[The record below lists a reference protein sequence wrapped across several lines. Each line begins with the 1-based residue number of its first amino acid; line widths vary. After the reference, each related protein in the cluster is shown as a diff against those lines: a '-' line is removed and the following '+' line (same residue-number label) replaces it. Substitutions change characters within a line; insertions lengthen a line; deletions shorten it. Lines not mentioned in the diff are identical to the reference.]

1 MGVVLLGLV
10 PTVAEAQTVNVA
22 CQTSSLISALAAASS
37 GTTTLALPSGCTY
50 TLTSVNNSSDGST
63 GLPVIT
69 ANVTIQGNGA
79 TITRSTASGTAA
91 FRLLDVASGGSLT
104 ISSLTLNNGLANGG
118 QQGGGAIFSHGSLT
132 VSTSTFTNN
141 SSPSTTGTSGGAINS
156 SGTLNVTTS
165 LFSGTSA
172 QEGGGV
178 FNQSLATITDSTFSG
193 NNATIYGGGALLNA
207 AGSETVAGDTFVSN
221 KGPGGGAIDNDT
233 SLSISDSTFNGN
245 TAGGNGG
252 GAVENFGQTTI
263 TQSTLD
269 ANTSPY
275 GADIL
280 NYRGY
285 TLAISQSIVG
295 DGLQGANC
303 DASAPISDGGYNID
317 SGSSCG
323 FSMSNHSLPNTA
335 PDLDALASN
344 GGPTQTM
351 ALAPGSPALDAIPP
365 SVTGCSGGTDQRGI
379 ARPQGSGCD
388 VGAYELVVTSTD
400 TQPPTVPTGLIATT
414 VTSNSVGLS
423 WSASTDPDGIVIGY
437 TVYRNGVAVG
447 STGGATT
454 YTDLGVYPGTTYQY
468 TVDAVDGGGNHSAQ
482 SSPALSVTTTASGPI
497 GFVQGA
503 SVSTGSQA
511 TSVTLQLGQPVGA
524 GDLLV
529 GWFGQYNSSGQVKV
543 SDNVNGVW
551 TRVTT
556 ASTTFGSGGDL
567 AFYYVQNAKAGTSLT
582 ITISATSATYLQGA
596 VSEFSGVATS
606 GAFDQ
611 AAAASGNSTSVATG
625 ATATV
630 GAGELVVGGI
640 VTGGSPGTV
649 TPGSSQGQPFVMGTH
664 TSVGSAD
671 LEYIVSSA
679 AGTQQSTATFTSA
692 TDWHAGVAVFHQFSS
707 SNAPPSVPTGLSAP
721 TDTASSV
728 GLSWTASGGATG
740 YTIYRNGTQIGT
752 STTTTYTDS
761 TVSPSTTYQYT
772 VDAYNG
778 AGTHSAQSSPAL
790 SVTTPAAAPPS
801 VPTGLS
807 APTDTA
813 SSVGLSWTASGG
825 ATGYTIYRNGTQIGT
840 STTTTY
846 TDSTVSPS
854 TTYQYTVDA
863 YNGAGTHSAQSS
875 PALSVT
881 TPAAAPPSV
890 PTGLSAPTDTASSVG
905 LSWTASGGA
914 TGYTIYRNGTQIG
927 TSTTTTYTDSTVSPS
942 TTYQYTVDAYNGA
955 GTHSA
960 QSSPALSVTTP
971 AAAPP
976 SVPTGLSAPT
986 DTASSVGLSWTASG
1000 GATGYTIYRNG
1011 TQIGTSTTTTYTDS
1025 TVSPSTTY
1033 QYTVDAYNGAGT
1045 HSAQSSPA
1053 LSVTTPAAAPPSVR
1067 PGPGP
1072 LVSTGACHERQLT
1085 LGKVTAGDLLVGWFG
1100 QYDSSGQVKV
1110 SDNVNG
1116 VWTRVTTASTTFGS
1130 GGDLAFYYVQNAKA
1144 ATSLDH
1150 HHLGDLGH
1158 PPPGRSRAWRAMSGL
1173 DHRCAAHSTSSP
1185 PRALR
1190 RPHPPPTRRA
1200 RSGSA
1205 GHRLRG
1211 SDRLHDLPQR
1221 DPDRDLDHHHLHRL
1235 DGQPLDHLPVHG
1247 GRLQR
1252 GRHPL
1257 GPVLTGAVGDHPRPL
1272 RPPNIKWIQGASVST
1287 GSLVTSVT
1295 LTLGKVTAG
1304 DLLVGWFGQY
1314 NSSGQ
1319 VKVSDNVNGVWTRV
1333 TTASTTFGSGGDLAF
1348 YYVQNAK
1355 AGHAASPSPSRRPR
1369 PPTSKVRSRSSRAWP
1384 RAGPS
1389 TRPLRPAATA
1399 HRSPPGRLRPSAQGN
1414 WWSAA
1419 S

>member
-1 MGVVLLGLV
+1 MGGVLLGLA
-10 PTVAEAQTVNVA
+10 PTVAQAQTVNVA

-165 LFSGTSA
+165 LFSGNSA

-567 AFYYVQNAKAGTSLT
+567 AFYYVQNAKAATSLT

-625 ATATV
+625 ATAAV

-664 TSVGSAD
+664 TSAGSAD

-1053 LSVTTPAAAPPSVR
+1053 LSVTTPAAAPPSVPTGLSAPTDTASSVGLSWTASGGATGYTIYR
-1067 PGPGP
+1067 NGTQIGTSTTTTYTDST
-1072 LVSTGACHERQLT
+1072 VSPSTTYQYTVDAYNGAGTHSAQ
-1085 LGKVTAGDLLVGWFG
+1085 
-1100 QYDSSGQVKV
+1100 SSPAL
-1110 SDNVNG
+1110 S
-1116 VWTRVTTASTTFGS
+1116 VTTP
-1130 GGDLAFYYVQNAKA
+1130 A
-1144 ATSLDH
+1144 A
-1150 HHLGDLGH
+1150 
-1158 PPPGRSRAWRAMSGL
+1158 A
-1173 DHRCAAHSTSSP
+1173 
-1185 PRALR
+1185 
-1190 RPHPPPTRRA
+1190 
-1200 RSGSA
+1200 
-1205 GHRLRG
+1205 
-1211 SDRLHDLPQR
+1211 
-1221 DPDRDLDHHHLHRL
+1221 
-1235 DGQPLDHLPVHG
+1235 
-1247 GRLQR
+1247 
-1252 GRHPL
+1252 
-1257 GPVLTGAVGDHPRPL
+1257 
-1272 RPPNIKWIQGASVST
+1272 PPNIKWIQGASVST

-1355 AGHAASPSPSRRPR
+1355 AATSLTITISATSATYLQGAVSEFSGVATSGAFDQAAAASGNS
-1369 PPTSKVRSRSSRAWP
+1369 TSVAT
-1384 RAGPS
+1384 G
-1389 TRPLRPAATA
+1389 ATA
-1399 HRSPPGRLRPSAQGN
+1399 AVGAGELVVGGIVTGGQPGTVTPGSSQGQPFVMGTHTSAGSADLEYIVS
-1414 WWSAA
+1414 SAA
-1419 S
+1419 GTQQSTATFTSATDWHAGVAVFK